1 MSLINPKRTNRKNV
15 NLTNDELDLFTVLS
29 KMTGVPVGSLLRQMA
44 MKQAFELLNEESG
57 EQYQSEVHEKG
68 VLDHL

>member
-29 KMTGVPVGSLLRQMA
+29 KMTGIPVGILLRQMA
-44 MKQAFELLNEESG
+44 MKQAFELVNDESV
-57 EQYQSEVHEKG
+57 EQYQNEGFKKG

>member
-1 MSLINPKRTNRKNV
+1 MSLINPKRSNRKNV
-15 NLTNDELDLFTVLS
+15 NLTNDELDLFTLFS

-44 MKQAFELLNEESG
+44 MKQAFELINDEPLAE
-57 EQYQSEVHEKG
+57 YQMKGTPKG

>member
-29 KMTGVPVGSLLRQMA
+29 KMTGIPVGILLRQMA
-44 MKQAFELLNEESG
+44 MKQAFELVNEESV
-57 EQYQSEVHEKG
+57 EQYQSEGFPKG